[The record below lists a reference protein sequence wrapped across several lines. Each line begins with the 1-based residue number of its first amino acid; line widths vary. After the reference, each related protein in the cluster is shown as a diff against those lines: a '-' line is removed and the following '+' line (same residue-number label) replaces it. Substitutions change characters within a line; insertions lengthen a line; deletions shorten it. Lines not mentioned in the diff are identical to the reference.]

1 MRKIDLIVD
10 QIKSLIGAQF
20 ALEQELREQT
30 NLLRKMWALM
40 ENSEVSIKEQEEVEK
55 KVEKKEKRVLKSTRK
70 ERDSILSLY
79 AQENRNSYKITNINS
94 FINKGIKRNL
104 LIRISKRDIIT
115 LINLIIKYK
124 QPVKI
129 SQKVSLSLDSILR
142 YLAYLKALEIIVNK
156 VSPNEVVYLNP
167 KLKYVKE

>member
-30 NLLRKMWALM
+30 NLLRKMWTLM